1 MYTLYAD
8 GIHDDRPAL
17 QELLDSG
24 AREVVLPPTQACYR
38 IGRTLKIHAGQTLRA
53 APTTKIMLLP
63 GADCAM
69 LENDDFGTWA
79 QDICID
85 GGIWDMCH
93 AEQSPNPG
101 HFPDKN
107 GKLMRD
113 YAAEIGFSPRTA
125 TALPPLY
132 TGFCMR
138 FCRVKNFT
146 LKNATFKNPVT
157 YAVQIAYAE
166 DFTFR
171 DIYFDYTEGSPKL
184 WNMDGIHVEGHC
196 RNGAIYNVKGVCH
209 DDTIALTT
217 DDSLYGPIENIT
229 VDGIACYG
237 THSAVRLLSHGT
249 PLRNIHITNV
259 YGTYYTYCVGLT
271 WYHGGENERGRM
283 ENITIDHVYASHCK
297 GTVDVPGNWAPL
309 IWVEKGM
316 DVENLTLRDVFR
328 DEKVLR
334 TPMLGVD
341 KGAVVD
347 GLVLCDVVQKSSLED
362 PPAQLSLEGE
372 VRNMTQIHVVDRCK
386 RG

>member
-8 GIHDDRPAL
+8 GIHDDWPAL

-24 AREVVLPPTQACYR
+24 AREVVLPSPQVCYR
-38 IGRTLKIHAGQTLRA
+38 ISRTLKIHAGQTLRA

-69 LENDDFGTWA
+69 LENDDFDAWA
-79 QDICID
+79 QDICIV

-93 AEQSPNPG
+93 AEQSPNPW

-107 GKLMRD
+107 GRTGRD
-113 YAAEIGFSPRTA
+113 HMSEIGYDPRTA
-125 TALPPLY
+125 TALPPVY
-132 TGFCMR
+132 TGFAMR

-146 LKNATFKNPVT
+146 LKNVIFKNPVT

-209 DDTIALTT
+209 DDTIAITA

-229 VDGIACYG
+229 VDGIACCG
-237 THSAVRLLSHGT
+237 THSAVRLLSHGL
-249 PLRNIHITNV
+249 PVRNIHITNV
-259 YGTYYTYCVGLT
+259 YGTYYTYCIGLT
-271 WYHGGENERGRM
+271 KYHGGEDERGVM
-283 ENITIDHVYASHCK
+283 ENITIDHVYASHCP
-297 GTVDVPGNWAPL
+297 GTVDVPGGWAPL
-309 IWVEKGM
+309 IWVEKGL
-316 DVENLTLRDVFR
+316 DVENLTLRDIYR
-328 DEKVLR
+328 DEKTLR
-334 TPMLGVD
+334 TPMVRVD
-341 KGAVVD
+341 KGACVD
-347 GLVLCDVVQKSSLED
+347 GLLLCSIVQKSALDD
-362 PPAQLSLEGE
+362 PPEQLVLDGE
-372 VRNMTQIHVVDRCK
+372 VRNLTKIHVVDRCG